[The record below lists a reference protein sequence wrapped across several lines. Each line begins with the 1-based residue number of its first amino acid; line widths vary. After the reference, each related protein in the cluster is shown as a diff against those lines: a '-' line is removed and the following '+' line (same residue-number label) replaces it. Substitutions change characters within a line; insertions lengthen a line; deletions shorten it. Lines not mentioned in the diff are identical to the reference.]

1 MARPGDI
8 AFSNGIWLQYATDT
22 DLQRLTQP
30 IQDYLNQRYE
40 GVSGTGVNQV
50 FIPFAEDDLAPV
62 NKANVLERLQ
72 VDVLKTKPS
81 PTGPSSATPQ
91 KNTRERF

>member
-50 FIPFAEDDLAPV
+50 FIPFEEDDLAPV
-62 NKANVLERLQ
+62 NKAKV
-72 VDVLKTKPS
+72 
-81 PTGPSSATPQ
+81 
-91 KNTRERF
+91 